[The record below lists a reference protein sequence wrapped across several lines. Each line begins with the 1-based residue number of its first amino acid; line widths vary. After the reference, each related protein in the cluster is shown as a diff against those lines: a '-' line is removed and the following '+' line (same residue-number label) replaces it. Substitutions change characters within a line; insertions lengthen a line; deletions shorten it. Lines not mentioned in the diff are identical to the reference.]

1 MHADHKK
8 VNRYINVAK
17 GQLDGVSKMIEE
29 DKYCLDIS
37 NQILAVIAMLKKA
50 NHEIISAHLRHC
62 VVNAKGD
69 DSTAKLDE
77 IIALLKRI
85 E

>member
-37 NQILAVIAMLKKA
+37 NQILAVIAMLKKV

-69 DSTAKLDE
+69 DSTEKLDE

>member
-8 VNRYINVAK
+8 VGRYINVAK
-17 GQLDGVSKMIEE
+17 GQLEGIIKMIEQ
-29 DKYCLDIS
+29 DKYCLDVS
-37 NQILAVIAMLKKA
+37 NQILAAMAMLKKA

-62 VVNAKGD
+62 VVNAKGEE
-69 DSTAKLDE
+69 STEKLDE

>member
-1 MHADHKK
+1 MHAEHKK
-8 VNRYINVAK
+8 VTKYINVAK
-17 GQLDGVSKMIEE
+17 GQLEGVSKMIEE
-29 DKYCLDIS
+29 DQYCLDIS

-50 NHEIISAHLRHC
+50 NQEVLSAHLRHC
-62 VVNAKGD
+62 VAHAHGEEA
-69 DSTAKLDE
+69 TQKLDE

>member
-17 GQLDGVSKMIEE
+17 GQLDGVSKMIVE

-37 NQILAVIAMLKKA
+37 NQILAAIAMLKKA

-69 DSTAKLDE
+69 DSTEKLDE

>member
-1 MHADHKK
+1 MYADHHK
-8 VNRYINVAK
+8 VTKYINVAK
-17 GQLDGVSKMIEE
+17 GQLEGVSKMIEE

-37 NQILAVIAMLKKA
+37 NQILAVIAVLKKA
-50 NHEIISAHLRHC
+50 NHEIIASHLRHC
-62 VVNAKGD
+62 VVEAKGE
-69 DSTAKLDE
+69 DSEEKLAE

>member
-69 DSTAKLDE
+69 DSTEKLDE

>member
-1 MHADHKK
+1 MHADHNK

-17 GQLDGVSKMIEE
+17 GQLDGISRMIASDE
-29 DKYCLDIS
+29 YCLDVS
-37 NQILAVIAMLKKA
+37 NQILAAIAMLKKA

-62 VVNAKGD
+62 VVNAKGEE
-69 DSTAKLDE
+69 STEKLDE

>member
-1 MHADHKK
+1 MHANHKLVTK
-8 VNRYINVAK
+8 YINVAK
-17 GQLDGVSKMIEE
+17 GQLEGINRMIEE

-37 NQILAVIAMLKKA
+37 NQILASIAMLKKA
-50 NHEIISAHLRHC
+50 NHEIISAHLKHC
-62 VVNAKGD
+62 VVNAKGAE
-69 DSTAKLDE
+69 STEKIDE

>member
-8 VNRYINVAK
+8 VTKYVNVAK
-17 GQLDGVSKMIEE
+17 GQLEGVIRMVEE
-29 DKYCLDIS
+29 DQYCLDVS
-37 NQILAVIAMLKKA
+37 NQILAAIAMLKKA
-50 NHEIISAHLRHC
+50 NHEIISEHLRHC
-62 VVNAKGD
+62 VVHAKGD
-69 DSTAKLDE
+69 DSTEKLDE